1 MNIQKILQQSID
13 LHVHVGPE
21 IIPRKF
27 TIPELAQYEKGKLKG
42 IAVKNHFFPT
52 VAMDSRKKVSLQEP
66 MIIHSVVLNH
76 YSGGWNSDIIRASAE
91 LSPHPI
97 IVWFST
103 LHTECFLSHTK
114 YEIAEEWIDQTK
126 RKSVTLRKAKD
137 ITRLTLFKKNGQLKQ
152 EVIDVLRTIKK
163 YNAILATGHLSW
175 QESEKLVT
183 YAIKEV
189 GIKKVIITHP
199 IYQKIAMPIAVQI
212 RLAKLGAYMEQCYSM
227 YSIDKIPLEKI
238 AEAIK
243 LIGAKNSILSSDV
256 GQTFSKN
263 PSEALKEFVK
273 ELHKRGIS
281 EYEIKQMLISNPSKL
296 IAS

>member
-1 MNIQKILQQSID
+1 MNIQKIIQQSID

-52 VAMDSRKKVSLQEP
+52 VAMDSRTKISLQEP
-66 MIIHSVVLNH
+66 IIIHSLVLNH
-76 YSGGWNSDIIRASAE
+76 YTGGWNPDIIRASAE
-91 LSPHPI
+91 LSPRPI

-114 YEIAEEWIDQTK
+114 YEIAEEWIDKTK
-126 RKSVTLRKAKD
+126 RKKVSMKKAKD
-137 ITRLTLFKKNGQLKQ
+137 IPALTLFNKNGQFKQ
-152 EVIDVLRTIKK
+152 DVIDVLRTIKK
-163 YNAILATGHLSW
+163 YKAILATGHLSSK
-175 QESEKLVT
+175 ESEKLVS
-183 YAIKEV
+183 YAIKKI

-199 IYQKIAMPIAVQI
+199 IYQKIAMPIPAQI
-212 RLAKLGAYMEQCYSM
+212 KLAKLGAYIEHCYSM
-227 YSIDKIPLEKI
+227 YSIDNIPLDKI

-243 LIGAKNSILSSDV
+243 LVGAKNSILSSDV
-256 GQTFSKN
+256 GQTFSKS
-263 PSEALKEFVK
+263 PSETLKDFVK
-273 ELHKRGIS
+273 ALQKRKIS
-281 EYEIKQMLISNPSKL
+281 EDEIKRMLIFNPSKL